1 MALYEEQFAFKS
13 KKTTPRNTILHSF
26 ITLILCQTTKQN
38 RGQRLNQIKTIGAYE
53 MEIHFNCRTAG
64 RKGMGYV

>member
-26 ITLILCQTTKQN
+26 ITLILRQTTKQN
-38 RGQRLNQIKTIGAYE
+38 QRSAAQSDKKN
-53 MEIHFNCRTAG
+53 
-64 RKGMGYV
+64 